1 MKKIDPYFNFPGNT
15 EEAFNFYKSVFG
27 GDFAM
32 FSRFKD
38 TPAASQVPASAGN
51 GIMHVSY
58 PVGGTMMMATDAIP
72 EMGHKVTAGNQ
83 VQLCV
88 EADSNQ
94 EADKIFNGLAKG
106 GKVSQQIADMF
117 WGSYWGSLTDKY
129 GVGWMVNF
137 TPAGGFTNS
146 EQK

>member
-1 MKKIDPYFNFPGNT
+1 MKRIDPYFNFPGNT

-38 TPAASQVPASAGN
+38 TPGAGPIPESAAN

-58 PVGGTMMMATDAIP
+58 PVGGTVMMATDAVK
-72 EMGHKVTAGNQ
+72 EMGHTVTPGNQ

-88 EADSNQ
+88 DAESKQ
-94 EADKIFNGLAKG
+94 EAATIFNGLAKG
-106 GKVSQQIADMF
+106 GKVSMPIADMF

-129 GVGWMVNF
+129 GVGWMVNY
-137 TPAGGFTNS
+137 TEPK
-146 EQK
+146 Q